1 MANEEVKLY
10 GMTLSPFVLR
20 VEWALKL
27 KHVEY
32 KYVNEDLKN
41 KSPQLLQYNPV
52 HKQVPVLVHN
62 GKPICE
68 STIIL
73 EYIDEVWKNSC
84 PLLPLD
90 PHEKAVARFWA
101 KFAEEKCL
109 HSSFDVMSNAG
120 EELKKAVEELKKNLK
135 TLEGY
140 LEGKKFFGGDII
152 GLVDIVAGW
161 IPCWLPMIEE
171 LVGVTIVNE
180 EHLPLI
186 KAWMHDVLEL
196 DVVKETMPPLDKTA
210 AHMKAIRENVLA
222 AKSI

>member
-27 KHVEY
+27 KHIEY

-68 STIIL
+68 STLIV
-73 EYIDEVWKNSC
+73 EYIDEVWKNTC

-101 KFAEEKCL
+101 KFAEEK
-109 HSSFDVMSNAG
+109 V
-120 EELKKAVEELKKNLK
+120 
-135 TLEGY
+135 
-140 LEGKKFFGGDII
+140 
-152 GLVDIVAGW
+152 
-161 IPCWLPMIEE
+161 
-171 LVGVTIVNE
+171 
-180 EHLPLI
+180 
-186 KAWMHDVLEL
+186 
-196 DVVKETMPPLDKTA
+196 
-210 AHMKAIRENVLA
+210 
-222 AKSI
+222 